1 MSFLFE
7 LQEERLA
14 EQLPD
19 IFAKAEAEI
28 LKAEPLFDIEG
39 ERLEVLARMLPK
51 HQAYYN
57 ELAQEMKHLV
67 KWLENYKAKQEAILL
82 KNYSRGQRALSATD
96 QRILLAGEKDTV
108 ETNQLIIEASM
119 MQGKL
124 DGIVEAFKQ
133 MGWMIG
139 HVTKLRV
146 ASLEDIVL

>member
-108 ETNQLIIEASM
+108 ETTQLIIEASM
-119 MQGKL
+119 
-124 DGIVEAFKQ
+124 A
-133 MGWMIG
+133 
-139 HVTKLRV
+139 LR
-146 ASLEDIVL
+146 LPCGVLTTR